1 MVGGILKKIFCE
13 IILILVILFSLL
25 SLNVYSISSK
35 DYTINPISESKL
47 NSIWSSI
54 NIKKITE
61 DETDSILNTPITGF
75 DLSDNGEIVLA
86 LIDERIL
93 IIEDDGSFVCAF
105 DFKANG
111 SYNVRWNKDNNI
123 ELFLTRGFIIIEF
136 TTDGE
141 LVSIKSIVENVDN
154 QETWRLMQKE
164 REVAYNDKVLSVE
177 NHLGPLNLLTFQ
189 SYTQL
194 VLTGVDGHNN
204 VLYDAGIYVVLR
216 SLLIISFV
224 FIWLFVFGR
233 YFIYVCKK
241 NN

>member
-224 FIWLFVFGR
+224 FIWLFVFGS

-241 NN
+241 K